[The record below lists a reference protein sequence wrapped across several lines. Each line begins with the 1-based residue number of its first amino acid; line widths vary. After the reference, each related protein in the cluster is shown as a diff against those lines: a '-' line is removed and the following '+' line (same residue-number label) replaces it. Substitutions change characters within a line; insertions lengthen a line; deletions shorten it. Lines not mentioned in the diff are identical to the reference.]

1 MLPFKITAA
10 QHATFSDELK
20 AHYVKKGDDY
30 VLETVG
36 DHPQVSSL
44 QNQLAQ
50 MGIAQAN
57 LQQRNNELTGQI
69 TTAEQAAEAK
79 YKGDLESATA
89 KLTKL
94 QETVATDM
102 RGKEIEAIANRFTN
116 SELFAGTLQNRVK
129 TEVAKDGTVQV
140 KYYNKDGAEVERQVL
155 HDEFLK
161 NASYSAM
168 LKKDGAPTINGS
180 PSTNAPTS
188 APTTPTNNTTTGGD
202 NSPVWSKTSDGN
214 VQVDMGRA
222 SDAEVAAAIA
232 AKRESTQQA

>member
-1 MLPFKITAA
+1 MLPFKVTAT
-10 QHATFSDELK
+10 QHASFSDDIK
-20 AHYVKKGDDY
+20 VHYVKKGDDY

-36 DHPQVSSL
+36 DHPQVASL
-44 QNQLAQ
+44 QTQLAQ
-50 MGIAQAN
+50 MGITNAN

-69 TTAEQAAEAK
+69 ATAEQTAEAK
-79 YKGDLESATA
+79 FKGDLESATT

-94 QETVATDM
+94 QETVAADK
-102 RGKEIEAIANRFTN
+102 RGKEIDEIANRFTN
-116 SELFAGTLQNRVK
+116 SELFAGTLQNRIK

-188 APTTPTNNTTTGGD
+188 SPTTPTTNTTTGD
-202 NSPVWSKTSDGN
+202 NSPVWSKTADGN

-222 SDAEVAAAIA
+222 SDVEVAAAIA